1 MKPHCLNFK
10 TDYFSGKGETMY
22 ILAID
27 QGTTGTTTILYN
39 KKGQLV
45 DKAYRPFTQIYPKP
59 GWVEHDPLEIWQTVT
74 ESVTELTSRNKG
86 EISAL
91 GITNQRETTILWD
104 GRTGK
109 PVHNAIVWQCRR
121 TAAQC
126 DALQG
131 HSALFRQKTGLPI
144 DAYFSGTKIK
154 WLLDNVA
161 DLDLEHL
168 KFGTI
173 DTWLIW
179 KLTGG
184 RVHAT
189 DYTNASRTL
198 IYNIKEKK
206 WDSELCEIIGVPK
219 SILPQVKKSADDY
232 GTVSTIPELA
242 GVPIGGVVGDQQA
255 ALFGQRCFEAG
266 QLKNT
271 YGTGCF
277 LLVNTGDRWIES
289 KHGLLTTLAVNGQG
303 EPCYA
308 LEGAV
313 FIAGAAIQWLRD
325 ELGLLNDSADS
336 EAAAMAVP
344 DNAGVYLVPAF
355 VGLGAPH
362 WDMQA
367 RGTITGL
374 TRGANKNHLIRAA
387 LEAMA
392 YQTRDVVQTM
402 QQETGKAIS
411 EIDVD
416 GGAAA
421 NNFLMQFQSDILD
434 VPLVRPEMVETTALG
449 AAYLAGL
456 QSGFWKDSAAI
467 LALERPEQRFAPKM
481 QPAERNRLISGW
493 QKALRQTTAE

>member
-1 MKPHCLNFK
+1 
-10 TDYFSGKGETMY
+10 MY

-74 ESVTELTSRNKG
+74 DSVAELTARNG
-86 EISAL
+86 GQITAL

-104 GRTGK
+104 DRSGK

-121 TAAQC
+121 TAEQC
-126 DALQG
+126 DALQE
-131 HSALFRQKTGLPI
+131 HSALFRRKTGLPI
-144 DAYFSGTKIK
+144 DAYFSATKIK
-154 WLLDNVA
+154 WLLDNVP
-161 DLDLEHL
+161 DLDLTHL

-173 DTWLIW
+173 DSWLIW

-184 RVHAT
+184 AVHAT

-198 IYNIKEKK
+198 IYNIAEKK
-206 WDSELCEIIGVPK
+206 WDDALCAIIGVPP
-219 SILPQVKKSADDY
+219 SILPEVKKSADDY
-232 GTVSTIPELA
+232 GTVSSIPELN
-242 GVPIGGVVGDQQA
+242 GVPISGVAGDQQA

-277 LLVNTGDRWIES
+277 LLVNTGNKRIASE
-289 KHGLLTTLAVNGQG
+289 HGLLTTLAVNGRG

-325 ELGLLNDSADS
+325 ELGLLKDSAES
-336 EAAAMAVP
+336 EAAAQAVE

-367 RGTITGL
+367 RGTIVGL
-374 TRGANKNHLIRAA
+374 TRGANKNHIIRAA

-392 YQTRDVVQTM
+392 YQTRDLVETM
-402 QQETGKAIS
+402 QQETGEPIT

-416 GGAAA
+416 GGASA
-421 NNFLMQFQSDILD
+421 NNFLMQFQSDLLD
-434 VPLVRPEMVETTALG
+434 IPLMRPEMVETTALG

-456 QSGFWKDSAAI
+456 QSGFWKDSAEI
-467 LALERPEQRFAPKM
+467 LALERPQQYFEPKM
-481 QPAERNRLISGW
+481 KVDEREKLTAGW
-493 QKALRQTTAE
+493 QKALRQTRAT

>member
-1 MKPHCLNFK
+1 
-10 TDYFSGKGETMY
+10 MY

-74 ESVTELTSRNKG
+74 ESVAELTSRNSG

-104 GRTGK
+104 SKTGK

-121 TAAQC
+121 TAKQC
-126 DALQG
+126 DALQE
-131 HSALFRQKTGLPI
+131 HSALFRRKTGLPI

-154 WLLDNVA
+154 WILDNVPE
-161 DLDLEHL
+161 LELEHL

-184 RVHAT
+184 QVHAT

-198 IYNIKEKK
+198 IYNIAEKK
-206 WDSELCEIIGVPK
+206 WDSELCEIIGVPE
-219 SILPQVKKSADDY
+219 SILPEVKKSADNY
-232 GTVSTIPELA
+232 GTVSSIPELT
-242 GVPIGGVVGDQQA
+242 GVPINGVAGDQQA
-255 ALFGQRCFEAG
+255 ALFGQRCFDAG

-277 LLVNTGDRWIES
+277 LLVNTGDKMIES
-289 KHGLLTTLAVNGQG
+289 KHGLLTTLAVNGLG

-313 FIAGAAIQWLRD
+313 FIAGAGIQWLRD
-325 ELGLLNDSADS
+325 ELGLLKDSADS
-336 EAAAMAVP
+336 ESAALAVP

-374 TRGANKNHLIRAA
+374 TRGANKNHIIRAA

-392 YQTRDVVQTM
+392 YQTRDLVQTM
-402 QQETGKAIS
+402 QQETGEHIS

-416 GGAAA
+416 GGATT
-421 NNFLMQFQSDILD
+421 NNFLMQFQSDILN
-434 VPLVRPEMVETTALG
+434 VSLVRPEMVETTALG

-467 LALERPEQRFAPKM
+467 LALDRPQQQFVPKM
-481 QPAERNRLISGW
+481 DQQQRDELVAGW
-493 QKALRQTTAE
+493 QKALRQTMAK